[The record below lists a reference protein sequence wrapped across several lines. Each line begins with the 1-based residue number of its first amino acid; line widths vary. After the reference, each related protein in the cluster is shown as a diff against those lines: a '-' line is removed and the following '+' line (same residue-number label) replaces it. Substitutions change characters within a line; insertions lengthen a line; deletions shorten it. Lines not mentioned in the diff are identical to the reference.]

1 MNKINIGFHYLSN
14 SIYWDDWKKEWEE
27 LCEKIC
33 TSLKERLVLRVKL
46 CSRMHFMVKKGL
58 IINSGSKLHTNS
70 FIMCS

>member
-33 TSLKERLVLRVKL
+33 PSLKER
-46 CSRMHFMVKKGL
+46 
-58 IINSGSKLHTNS
+58 
-70 FIMCS
+70 